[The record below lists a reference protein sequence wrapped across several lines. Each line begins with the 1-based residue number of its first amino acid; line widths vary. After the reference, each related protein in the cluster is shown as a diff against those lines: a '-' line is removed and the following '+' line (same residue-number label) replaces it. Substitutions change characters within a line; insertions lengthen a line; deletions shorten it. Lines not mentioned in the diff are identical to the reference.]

1 MRKNPK
7 LLVRVILFSGI
18 SIALLSLIIMLVMT
32 PPAKIKA
39 NKSSEIGV
47 LNHNF
52 NLGGDFELTDYNG
65 NRVNSHDFRGKLLL
79 IYFGFS
85 FCPDICPANLVE
97 MVAALDKVGNKE
109 SEIVPI
115 FITIDPRRD
124 TPEKLKEYFLN
135 FDSRILALSGSQDEI
150 KEVAR
155 KFKVYYARSVDGK
168 EKLDTYLINH
178 SSFFYL
184 IGRDGN
190 LIKYYT
196 PGTDGKAMGKDML
209 KYIAK

>member
-1 MRKNPK
+1 MQKDPK
-7 LLVRVILFSGI
+7 LLVKAILFSGI
-18 SIALLSLIIMLVMT
+18 AIALLSLIIILVMT
-32 PPAKIKA
+32 PPSKIKA

-47 LNHNF
+47 LNHNL

-65 NRVNSHDFRGKLLL
+65 NKVKSRDFRGKLLL

-97 MVAALDKVGNKE
+97 MVAALDKVEKKE
-109 SEIVPI
+109 SDIVPI

-124 TPEKLKEYFLN
+124 TPQKLKEYFSN
-135 FDSRILALSGSQDEI
+135 FDPRIVALSGTQDEI
-150 KEVAR
+150 KAVAR

-196 PGTDGKAMGKDML
+196 PGTDGNMMGKDIL
-209 KYIAK
+209 KYTFK